1 MCVGFEGC
9 THLPGFGE
17 RTKFPQIEERGCVSR
32 PGQILL
38 ITGLEMCPK
47 GSLVAAEQII
57 CVCSQWSA
65 CSYPGRCQ
73 GLAVPFRT

>member
-1 MCVGFEGC
+1 MCVGSGGC
-9 THLPGFGE
+9 THLPGFEE
-17 RTKFPQIEERGCVSR
+17 RNKFPQIEERGCVSK

-38 ITGLEMCPK
+38 ITGLEMRPK
-47 GSLVAAEQII
+47 GSLVATEQII
-57 CVCSQWSA
+57 CVSSQWSA